1 VTVGLPGV
9 QGGGARV
16 STARARPVTAP
27 QSRRQLQAL
36 TPTAVVIAVALLVA
50 GFLSLYPVLML
61 LRGSL
66 ATGRIG
72 NLGSL
77 TLQNY
82 LGVYGSLET
91 YSLFGTTLLYA
102 AGVAVVSCLLGFVL
116 AWIAVRTNA
125 PGARHMAWLVFV
137 PYALPSTLT
146 SMGWILLANPNQGFL
161 NVLVQR
167 LTGADSSGAALFN
180 IYSFGGMVFVA
191 STHAFALAFT
201 FLSASLQTLDPSL
214 EEAAGMSGSGALA
227 TAWRVTL
234 PLAWPALFSTLA
246 ILVILGFESF
256 EVPAFIGI
264 PANIRVFT
272 TQVFVETSVR
282 TPPDYGRAAAYGV
295 LPLLLALGLTF
306 AYQRVVVRPER
317 FATITGKAYRP
328 RRVDLGR
335 WRWPA
340 TGLFGL
346 VFGVSAVLPVATLLI
361 VSVAPTLS
369 DARAL
374 ELSRFAWRNYESV
387 LRDGVAQRAIRNT
400 VTLALLGATL
410 ATAIAFCAAFVT
422 TRTRLRGRGS
432 IEYVLFL
439 PFAVPSVVLAVGVLW
454 GYVAFPVAVYG
465 TIWIMLVGYITKFL
479 PYALRSTSTSLLQV
493 HRELEEGAR
502 MAGAGLGQTLG
513 RVVLPLAAPGLIAAW
528 SLLLVVFMREFS
540 MSLML
545 WSSGSE
551 VLSVL
556 FYDYWTNGRF
566 GPVSALGVL
575 LIVVSLAI
583 VFGVRR
589 LTRLDRLL
597 VS

>member
-1 VTVGLPGV
+1 M
-9 QGGGARV
+9 
-16 STARARPVTAP
+16 ARAAVHV
-27 QSRRQLQAL
+27 
-36 TPTAVVIAVALLVA
+36 TPTGVLIGTALLFA
-50 GFLSLYPVLML
+50 AFLCLYPTLML

-72 NLGSL
+72 NLGTL

-82 LGVYGSLET
+82 LSVYTSLET
-91 YSLFGTTLLYA
+91 YALFGTTVLYA
-102 AGVAVVSCLLGFVL
+102 AGVAIASCFVGFVL
-116 AWIAVRTNA
+116 AWLAVRTNA
-125 PGARHMAWLVFV
+125 PAAQHMGWLVFV

-161 NVLVQR
+161 NVLAQR
-167 LTGADSSGAALFN
+167 ALGGDGPIVN
-180 IYSFGGMVFVA
+180 VYSFPGMVFVA

-201 FLSASLQTLDPSL
+201 FLSASLRLMDPAL
-214 EEAAGMSGSGALA
+214 EEASGLSGAGPLA
-227 TAWRVTL
+227 TAWRVSL

-246 ILVILGFESF
+246 ILLILGFESF

-282 TPPDYGRAAAYGV
+282 TPPDYGRAAAYGA
-295 LPLLLALGLTF
+295 LPLLLAVGLTY

-317 FATITGKAYRP
+317 FATISGKAYRP

-335 WRWPA
+335 WRWVA
-340 TGLFGL
+340 TALFFT
-346 VFGVSAVLPVATLLI
+346 VFGISAVLPLLALLL
-361 VSVAPTLS
+361 VSLEPTLS

-374 ELSRFAWRNYESV
+374 ELSRLVARHYEAI
-387 LRDGVAQRAIRNT
+387 LRDPVAQRAVRNT
-400 VTLALLGATL
+400 VTLAVVGATL
-410 ATAIAFCAAFVT
+410 ATAVAFCAAFVT
-422 TRTRLRGRGS
+422 TRTRIRGRAG

-465 TIWIMLVGYITKFL
+465 TIWILMLGYVTKFL

-502 MAGAGLGQTLG
+502 LSGAGLGQTLA

-528 SLLLVVFMREFS
+528 SLLVVVFMREFS

-545 WSSGSE
+545 WASGSE
-551 VLSVL
+551 VVSVL

-575 LIVVSLAI
+575 LIVVSLTI

-589 LTRLDRLL
+589 LTRFDRLL
-597 VS
+597 VSA